1 VVAAAVKIVH
11 KRGLVDKEAVVLEQI
26 ILLVV

>member
-1 VVAAAVKIVH
+1 VVVVVKIVH